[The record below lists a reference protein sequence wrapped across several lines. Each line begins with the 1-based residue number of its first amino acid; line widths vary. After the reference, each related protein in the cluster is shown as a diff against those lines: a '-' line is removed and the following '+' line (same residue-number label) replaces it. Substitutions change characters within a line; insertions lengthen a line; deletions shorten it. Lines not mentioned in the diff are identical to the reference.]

1 MEEKLRLKREAYR
14 KRIRELERDL
24 EIATSDDECAVIR
37 KKLRNVE
44 RNLRKYEKRP
54 ERKDYIVK
62 IRFVFEGE
70 AANARR
76 LLEKLLN
83 SYGLT
88 LEQILAEKEEKH
100 WFKFKATKKWEKK
113 LFFSVLLQSDECF
126 YIELQG
132 I

>member
-1 MEEKLRLKREAYR
+1 MEEKIRLKREAYR

-70 AANARR
+70 ATVYAYSKDEAKQIVRDNFGMNCGEIKAGVPNI
-76 LLEKLLN
+76 LN
-83 SYGLT
+83 WD
-88 LEQILAEKEEKH
+88 INMKP
-100 WFKFKATKKWEKK
+100 TK
-113 LFFSVLLQSDECF
+113 SVK
-126 YIELQG
+126 
-132 I
+132 